1 MSEEQQE
8 EQQEQQP
15 QAESN
20 MQKLAGEDLNAT
32 QTEDENSH
40 LQANAEPEGVDPDEI
55 EFVKPEFLP
64 EKFWDPEN
72 GTNVE
77 KLSKA
82 YSELEKKFSRG
93 DHKAPKEYNVD
104 FLGENVPEDD
114 EMLNNYKDMAQRYG
128 MSQEDFQDLALQFVG
143 AVEDEAKSEQ
153 EFIEE
158 QKRLLGNNAVEL
170 VRSNYD
176 WANSL
181 LSKGVISQ
189 AEFDV
194 LDQMGGTAD
203 GTRLLRKIRNLSSPK
218 ELPIPSFTGESK
230 TKEELAQYVSDPR
243 WRSDPVWR
251 KQKEKEFYD
260 NIA

>member
-8 EQQEQQP
+8 EQIEEQP
-15 QAESN
+15 QAENS
-20 MQKLAGEDLNAT
+20 MEKLAGEDLNAT
-32 QTEDENSH
+32 TEEENSH
-40 LQANAEPEGVDPDEI
+40 LQTNDEPEGVDPDEV
-55 EFVKPEFLP
+55 EFVKPEWLP
-64 EKFWDPEN
+64 EKFWDTEN
-72 GTNVE
+72 GTNIE
-77 KLSKA
+77 KLAKS
-82 YSELEKKFSRG
+82 YTDLEKRFSKG
-93 DHKAPKEYNVD
+93 EHKAPESYDVS

-114 EMLNNYKDMAQRYG
+114 ELLNNYKEIATTYG
-128 MSQEDFQDLALQFVG
+128 MSQEHFQTLAMQFVG
-143 AVEDEAKSEQ
+143 AVEEEERSEQ

-176 WANSL
+176 WGKSL
-181 LSKGVISQ
+181 LNKGVITEN
-189 AEFDV
+189 EFSV

-218 ELPIPSFTGESK
+218 ELPIPSFTGERK
-230 TKEELAQYVSDPR
+230 TKEELAQYVADPR
-243 WRSDPVWR
+243 WKSDPVWR